1 MFQARRLSAAA
12 LATAAVAAALAGCA
26 SKPGDRIENWSP
38 KRIHSE
44 AREEAGAGSYDKAI
58 PLFEA
63 LEGRAAGTPLAQQ
76 AQLEKAY
83 AQFRNGDKASIIC
96 FFKVSFSSSIL
107 YCRYVW
113 AQVLC
118 YAPLGLCLLVC
129 LCRAWAWFLCATLHM
144 I

>member
-44 AREEAGAGSYDKAI
+44 AREEASAGSYDKAI

-63 LEGRAAGTPLAQQ
+63 LEGRAAGTPLAQPTQ
-76 AQLEKAY
+76 IG
-83 AQFRNGDKASIIC
+83 RAS
-96 FFKVSFSSSIL
+96 
-107 YCRYVW
+107 CRERV
-113 AQVLC
+113 
-118 YAPLGLCLLVC
+118 
-129 LCRAWAWFLCATLHM
+129 
-144 I
+144 